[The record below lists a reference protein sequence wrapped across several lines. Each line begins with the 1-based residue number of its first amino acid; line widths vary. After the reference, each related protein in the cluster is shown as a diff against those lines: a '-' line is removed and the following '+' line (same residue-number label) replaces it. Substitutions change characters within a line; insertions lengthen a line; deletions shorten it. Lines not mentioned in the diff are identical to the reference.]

1 MKTPVPLDSAGIS
14 AVLPAYNEAS
24 SIAEAVDGLRAC
36 LGQLAGPYE
45 IIVVD
50 DGSSDETSQ
59 AAERAGAR
67 VHRHSLNRGYGAAVK
82 TGVRLAQYPWVLL
95 MDADGSYPPESV
107 RDLAAQRDVADM
119 IVGARTKPGAKV
131 PTARRPAKWI
141 LRRVAEFLSGRKI
154 PDLNSGMRLFRKDL
168 FEESRRLLPDGFSLT
183 TTMTLLFF
191 SESRH
196 VEYVPIDYYVREGS
210 SKFRP
215 IRDTWNLI
223 LLLIR
228 TVLLFNPLK
237 IFVPLS
243 LFLFLAAAGVAIYC
257 YALDIRFLD
266 TTFVV
271 LLLSSLQLL
280 ALGFLADL
288 VNRRR

>member
-1 MKTPVPLDSAGIS
+1 MEPSISTESAGIS

-24 SIAEAVDGLRAC
+24 SVVEAVEGVRNSLKD
-36 LGQLAGPYE
+36 LGVPYE

-50 DGSSDETSQ
+50 DGSSDGT
-59 AAERAGAR
+59 AELVEKTGVK
-67 VHRHSLNRGYGAAVK
+67 VHRHTANRGYGAAVK
-82 TGVRLAQYPWVLL
+82 TGVRLAKHPWILL
-95 MDADGSYPPESV
+95 MDTDGSYPPQAV
-107 RDLAAQRDVADM
+107 ADLFAQRTVADM
-119 IVGARTKPGAKV
+119 VVGARTKRSAKV
-131 PTARRPAKWI
+131 PVARRPAKWI
-141 LRRVAEFLSGRKI
+141 LGRLAEFLSGRRI
-154 PDLNSGMRLFRKDL
+154 PDLNSGMRLFRRDL
-168 FEESRRLLPDGFSLT
+168 FEEARRLLPDGFSLT

-196 VEYVPIDYYVREGS
+196 VEYVSIDYYVREGS

-223 LLLIR
+223 LLMVR
-228 TVLLFNPLK
+228 SVLLFNPLK
-237 IFVPLS
+237 IFIPLS
-243 LFLFLAAAGVAIYC
+243 LLLFLAAVGVAVIC
-257 YALDIRFLD
+257 YSLGIRFLD